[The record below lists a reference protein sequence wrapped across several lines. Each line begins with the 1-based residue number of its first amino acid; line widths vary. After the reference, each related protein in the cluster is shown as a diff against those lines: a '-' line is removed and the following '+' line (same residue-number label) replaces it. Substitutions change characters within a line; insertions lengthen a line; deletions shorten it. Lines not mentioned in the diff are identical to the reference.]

1 MINSTDQ
8 TLTHSQLPMS
18 FTANFYQLNRPKF
31 EDVCLRDKLNDS
43 NRSRAVKMRG
53 LPWKVTVDE
62 IVEFY
67 KNGDFNIKPEDV
79 VIERQDG
86 NTIFE
91 KSQASALHS
100 WPLMKTLKEQSTA
113 LTVSTSAPDSS
124 CSVHPETLI
133 LLCLIEV
140 INNNVLEMG

>member
-1 MINSTDQ
+1 M
-8 TLTHSQLPMS
+8 
-18 FTANFYQLNRPKF
+18 
-31 EDVCLRDKLNDS
+31 RDKLNDS

-86 NTIFE
+86 KVTGFGLAFM
-91 KSQASALHS
+91 ASEEDAEGAIDSLNREHIGS
-100 WPLMKTLKEQSTA
+100 RFILL
-113 LTVSTSAPDSS
+113 SAP
-124 CSVHPETLI
+124 
-133 LLCLIEV
+133 
-140 INNNVLEMG
+140 